1 MGTVRAIW
9 RKRSKGGP
17 MDPLESARLEAGGG
31 LEGNADYGGSRQL
44 TVISE
49 ESFRDV
55 DEALGRRVDRRLRR
69 ANLLVEGVDLVESR
83 GRILR
88 VGEAEIEIGG
98 ETRPCRQMEESCP
111 GLQDALGPGWRGGV
125 WGRVL
130 ADGEIA
136 VGDPVRLEPAEELA

>member
-17 MDPLESARLEAGGG
+17 MDPLRSARLTAGGG
-31 LEGNADYGGSRQL
+31 LEGNADYGGRRQL

-49 ESFRDV
+49 ESFREV
-55 DEALGRRVDRRLRR
+55 DRALGRAVDRSLRR

-83 GRILR
+83 GKTLT
-88 VGEAEIEIGG
+88 VGEVGIAIEG

-111 GLQDALGPGWRGGV
+111 GLQAALDPGWRGGV

-130 ADGEIA
+130 DDGEIA
-136 VGDPVRLEPAEELA
+136 VGDPVRLDPGEGDG